1 MRNVLADFKTRLANS
16 VTCFPRFFLRVSS
29 VQVVFFTAQA

>member
-1 MRNVLADFKTRLANS
+1 MGKYYLIFIDYASKSSDMFS
-16 VTCFPRFFLRVSS
+16 LRVSS